1 MGASCCA
8 ESKTDAPVIDSA
20 PSAATGTVTSSTG
33 EIIASAPKAVVVIQK
48 DLPSVSLEGKDAYEK
63 FELSLPFNRTM
74 IKTYA
79 ANVAIAE

>member
-1 MGASCCA
+1 MGAECCQ
-8 ESKTDAPVIDSA
+8 ESKTDAPVVESA
-20 PSAATGTVTSSTG
+20 PSAATGGAVVAST
-33 EIIASAPKAVVVIQK
+33 PKAAAVVQK

-79 ANVAIAE
+79 ANLASAEEACGG